1 MRINLD
7 RIDLEILKILINNSR
22 ASITEIADKLELSR
36 PTVRHRI
43 KKLRETGVIK
53 KFTVLLNEN
62 LSGNISTIIGFKARD
77 VNEVINMIRDMEEIT
92 EIYVTSGDNN
102 VICKAQ
108 FHNMS
113 SLKNFMMRFLENN
126 IPIETSIILET
137 VKRDIGILPQ
147 SLFQLT
153 CDYCGKDITDK
164 PYTYILYNRTF
175 NFCCPTCLHD
185 FRRMRED
192 IE

>member
-1 MRINLD
+1 
-7 RIDLEILKILINNSR
+7 
-22 ASITEIADKLELSR
+22 
-36 PTVRHRI
+36 
-43 KKLRETGVIK
+43 
-53 KFTVLLNEN
+53 LNET
-62 LSGNISTIIGFKARD
+62 LAGNISTIIGFKARD
-77 VNEVINMIRDMEEIT
+77 VNEVIELIKDQEEIT
-92 EIYVTSGDNN
+92 EIYVTSGNNN
-102 VICKAQ
+102 VMCKAQ

-113 SLKNFMMRFLENN
+113 SLKSFMMRFLERN

-137 VKRDIGILPQ
+137 VKKDISLLPQ

-164 PYTYILYNRTF
+164 PYTYVLYNRTF
-175 NFCCPTCLHD
+175 NFCCPTCLRD

>member
-1 MRINLD
+1 MKVNLD
-7 RIDLEILKILINNSR
+7 RVDLEILRLLIDNSR
-22 ASITEIADKLELSR
+22 LSITELAERLELSR

-43 KKLRETGVIK
+43 KKLQESGVIK
-53 KFTVLLNEN
+53 KFTVLLDEN
-62 LSGNISTIIGFKARD
+62 LGGNINTIIGLKVRD
-77 VNEVINMIRDMEEIT
+77 VKEVINMIKDMEEIT
-92 EIYVTSGDNN
+92 ELYVTSGENN
-102 VICKAQ
+102 VMCKAQ

-113 SLKNFMMRFLENN
+113 SLKKFMMKFFDNG
-126 IPIETSIILET
+126 IPIEAAIILET
-137 VKRDIGILPQ
+137 VKKETGVLPQ

-164 PYTYILYNRTF
+164 PYTYVLYNRTF
-175 NFCCPTCLHD
+175 NFCCPTCLRD